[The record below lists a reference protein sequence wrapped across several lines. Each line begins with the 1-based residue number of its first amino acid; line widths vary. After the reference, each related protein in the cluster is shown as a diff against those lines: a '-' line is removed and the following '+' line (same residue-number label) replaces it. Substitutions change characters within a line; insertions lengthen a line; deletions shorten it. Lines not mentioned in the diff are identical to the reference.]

1 MKMFLIFMLSIMI
14 IVASISV
21 YADTSLDKP
30 EKEIDEE
37 SNLEESLGMLIKKSI
52 KLYLELDPEDDEE
65 LMDELAEE
73 LRTGFAIMLSDDPEE
88 DEMQECIE
96 ALESMLLKHD
106 KVIED
111 DEDKKE
117 SQKPLKEST
126 KRPNLP
132 STWQP
137 WEWKG
142 WEKFPSLYFA
152 AEPEG
157 YMTPK
162 QMEKVS
168 KFSLAILEFRMGQFV
183 EEDTTGK
190 WAGGDLAGF
199 MEEQARRI
207 KKAHPDAPPILTYRS
222 GMWAGSMYKKQWE
235 ALQNQELFLKDAR
248 MGEGFI
254 NYPMDVDES
263 GFETDLKYC
272 RWDFRKPETRKVYQS
287 LIEAAAKE
295 DTDGVFFD
303 NAQSVA
309 SDGEKEL
316 SKMSFKERKAF
327 MDYQL
332 EAYTDAFSTL
342 VNNNKY
348 PILSTTNGF
357 SDIGALVPWEND
369 SPKGEEAIIEALEGI
384 PFARNNE
391 FWMWNLGETAAK
403 QIRNAIRETKNGIP
417 IIVHM
422 PYFPK
427 DGGCLDGA
435 RKLDGSKKTFTE
447 DEFLEFGMAAFLVS
461 MGEGSY
467 FGFSDM
473 QSDEEGAGWFDVS
486 WEYHDE
492 YDDIVTGKPIGEV
505 KVSNEGMTFTR
516 TFENGTVWV
525 NCADGT
531 YSIDLNKN

>member
-1 MKMFLIFMLSIMI
+1 MKKIFLLMLSII
-14 IVASISV
+14 IVISSISV
-21 YADTSLDKP
+21 YADARLKKI
-30 EKEIDEE
+30 EKEVDDEI
-37 SNLEESLGMLIKKSI
+37 NLEQRLGILIKKSI
-52 KLYLELDPEDDEE
+52 KLYLELDPEGDEE
-65 LMDELAEE
+65 LMDELIEE
-73 LRTGFAIMLSDDPEE
+73 LRTGFKIMVSEDPDEDDMEG
-88 DEMQECIE
+88 CIE
-96 ALESMLLKHD
+96 ALDSMLLEYEKE
-106 KVIED
+106 VED
-111 DEDKKE
+111 YKDNKL
-117 SQKPLKEST
+117 SQKPFKDSI

-157 YMTPK
+157 YMSPK
-162 QMEKVS
+162 QMKKVS
-168 KFSLAILEFRMGQFV
+168 KFSLAILEFRMGQWV
-183 EEDTTGK
+183 EEETTGK

-199 MEEQARRI
+199 MEDQAKRI
-207 KKAHPDAPPILTYRS
+207 KKAYPDAPPILVYRS
-222 GMWAGSMYKKQWE
+222 GMWAGSMFKKQWE
-235 ALQNQELFLKDAR
+235 ALQNQKLFLKDSR

-287 LIEAAAKE
+287 LIKSAAKE
-295 DTDGVFFD
+295 DTSGVFFD

-316 SKMSFKERKAF
+316 SRMSFKERKEF
-327 MDYQL
+327 MESQL

-369 SPKGEEAIIEALEGI
+369 CPRGEEAIIEALEGI

-403 QIRNAIRETKNGIP
+403 QIRNAIRETENGIP

-422 PYFPK
+422 PYFSK

-435 RKLDGSKKTFTE
+435 IKLDGSKKIFTK
-447 DEFLEFGMAAFLVS
+447 DEFLEFGIAAFLVS

-473 QSDEEGAGWFDVS
+473 QSDPEGAGWFDVS
-486 WEYHDE
+486 WEYHDQ
-492 YDDIVTGKPIGEV
+492 YDDIITGKPIGDV
-505 KVSNEGMTFTR
+505 RVSNDGMTFTR

-531 YSIDLNKN
+531 YSIDLNKK